1 MAFSFL
7 AALLEK
13 WIGCRILQ
21 DIAGFYSFLQFY
33 RYELIIVNG
42 SEVIWILMR
51 ILKIIKMLP
60 MKILTVHNSYLQR
73 GGEDAVA
80 DMESRLLRDHGHDVE
95 CYRQSNVGI
104 HEMPAMA
111 LACASIWSHRSAAAI
126 DQSCAAFQ
134 PDLIHAHN
142 TFPLISPALYW
153 LAARR
158 KIPIVLTLHNFRLLC
173 PQAMF
178 LREGK
183 NCEACLGKLPWRAV
197 TRKCYRNSLSQ
208 SGAVAVVLTAHRA
221 IGTYRNKV
229 TSYIAPSEFSR
240 GKFVAGG
247 FPPERIHI
255 KPNFVD
261 VAETPEWTGRKGG
274 LFVGRLSPEKGLGVL
289 IEAMEGMRGDA
300 AADCPYRRIRVVGSG
315 PMEGQA
321 KKQFGDRYLGAKS
334 AAEVLDL
341 LRTSLFLVVPST
353 CGESFGLVV
362 IEAFSC
368 GVAVIASNHGALGE
382 LVEDGVT
389 GLLAIPGDA
398 ADLARKIQWACD
410 HPDKMLSMGRAARAE
425 YLKRYCASEN
435 YKLLMDIYVNA
446 MSAETSSTREAK
458 NV

>member
-1 MAFSFL
+1 MKML
-7 AALLEK
+7 
-13 WIGCRILQ
+13 
-21 DIAGFYSFLQFY
+21 
-33 RYELIIVNG
+33 N
-42 SEVIWILMR
+42 
-51 ILKIIKMLP
+51 IIKPSP
-60 MKILTVHNSYLQR
+60 MKILTVHNSYLQH

-95 CYRQSNVGI
+95 CYRQSNAGI

-111 LACASIWSHRSAAAI
+111 LACASIWSHSSAAAI
-126 DQSCAAFQ
+126 DRSCASFQ

-153 LAARR
+153 MAARR

-183 NCEACLGKLPWRAV
+183 NCEACLSKLPWRAV
-197 TRKCYRNSLSQ
+197 TRKCYRNSLLQ
-208 SGAVAVVLTAHRA
+208 SGAVAIMLTAHRA

-229 TSYIAPSEFSR
+229 TSYIAPSDYSR
-240 GKFVAGG
+240 RKFIAGG
-247 FPPERIHI
+247 FPQERIHV

-261 VAETPEWTGRKGG
+261 VADVPEWTRRKGG

-289 IEAMEGMRGDA
+289 IEAMEGMPGDSA
-300 AADCPYRRIRVVGSG
+300 SDRPYRCIRVVGSG
-315 PMEGQA
+315 PMEERVA
-321 KKQFGDRYLGAKS
+321 RHFGDRYLGARPS
-334 AAEVLDL
+334 AEVLDL
-341 LRTSLFLVVPST
+341 LRTSLFLVAPST

-368 GVAVIASNHGALGE
+368 GVAVIASNRGALAE

-389 GLLAIPGDA
+389 GLLVVPGDA
-398 ADLARKIQWACD
+398 SDLARKIQWACD
-410 HPDKMLSMGRAARAE
+410 HPDRMLSMGRAAYAE
-425 YLKRYCASEN
+425 YRKKYTASEN
-435 YKLLMDIYVNA
+435 YGLLMGIYRNA
-446 MSAETSSTREAK
+446 MSSAALSTRGAE